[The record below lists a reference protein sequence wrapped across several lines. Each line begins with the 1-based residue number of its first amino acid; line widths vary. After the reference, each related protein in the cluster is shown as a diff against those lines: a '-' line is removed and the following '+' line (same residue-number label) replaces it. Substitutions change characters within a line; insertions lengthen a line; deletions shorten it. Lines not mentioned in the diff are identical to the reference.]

1 MMTRSSAPVTVLVV
15 DDSTFFRRFLT
26 RTLAADPDIEVIGEA
41 ASAEEAHDFVVA
53 RRPEVITLDLEMP
66 GLGGME
72 FLRQTVARLRI
83 PTIVVS
89 STTQLGARRSIEAL
103 EAGAIDVMPKPQ
115 GVAPGLMDTIAMATL
130 AARVRAVARVDM
142 KRMQTAVAAAAPA
155 SSPALAAPVRSSEWV
170 IALGASTGGV
180 QALGTVLHA
189 LPVDCPPVVIVQHMP
204 AGFTEAFA
212 RRLNATCAIEVRE
225 ARQGDRL
232 SPGLALIAPGGERHM
247 RLRRAASGELA
258 VDMTAGDPVCYSTPS
273 VDVLLASAAKLAAPR
288 LSAALLTGMGSDGA
302 NGLLA
307 ARLAG
312 AQTFVQD
319 EATSL
324 VYGMPA
330 RAWERGAAL
339 AQVPLDQM
347 AEKLLASV
355 GTTSATQRAT
365 AAPAPRMTHRGV

>member
-1 MMTRSSAPVTVLVV
+1 MTRSAAPVTVLVV
-15 DDSTFFRRFLT
+15 DDSSFFRRFLT
-26 RTLAADPDIEVIGEA
+26 RTLGADPGIEVIGEA
-41 ASAEEAHDFVVA
+41 ASAEEAYDFVMV
-53 RRPEVITLDLEMP
+53 RRPDVITLDLEMP

-72 FLRQTVARLRI
+72 FLRQTTARLRI

-103 EAGAIDVMPKPQ
+103 EAGAVDVMPKPQ
-115 GVAPGLMDTIAMATL
+115 GVAPGMMDTIALATI
-130 AARVRAVARVDM
+130 AARVRAVAQVDM
-142 KRMQTAVAAAAPA
+142 QRMQTSVAVAAPV
-155 SSPALAAPVRSSEWV
+155 SSQVLATPVLSREWV

-180 QALGTVLHA
+180 QALGTVLQA

-247 RLRRAASGELA
+247 RLRRAAAGGLA
-258 VDMTAGDPVCYSTPS
+258 VEVTAGNPVCYSTPS
-273 VDVLLASAAKLAAPR
+273 IDVLLTSAAKVAAPR
-288 LSAALLTGMGSDGA
+288 LSAAVLTGMGSDGA

-365 AAPAPRMTHRGV
+365 AAPAPRLTHRGV

>member
-1 MMTRSSAPVTVLVV
+1 MTRSSAPVTVLVV

-115 GVAPGLMDTIAMATL
+115 GVAPGMMDTIALATL

-155 SSPALAAPVRSSEWV
+155 SSPALAAPVRSREWV

-258 VDMTAGDPVCYSTPS
+258 VEMTAGDPVCYSMPS

>member
-1 MMTRSSAPVTVLVV
+1 MTRSSAPVTVLVV

-155 SSPALAAPVRSSEWV
+155 SSQALAAPVRSREWV

-258 VDMTAGDPVCYSTPS
+258 VEMTAGDPVCYSTPS

>member
-1 MMTRSSAPVTVLVV
+1 MTRSSAPVTVLVV

>member
-1 MMTRSSAPVTVLVV
+1 MTRSDALVTVLVV
-15 DDSTFFRRFLT
+15 DDSSFFRRFLT
-26 RTLAADPDIEVIGEA
+26 RTLGDDPGIEVIGEA
-41 ASAEEAHDFVVA
+41 ASAEEAQAFVKT
-53 RRPEVITLDLEMP
+53 RRPDVITLDLEMP

-72 FLRQTVARLRI
+72 FLRQTVARMRI

-103 EAGAIDVMPKPQ
+103 EAGAVDVMPKPQ
-115 GVAPGLMDTIAMATL
+115 GVAPGSADRVALAAI
-130 AARVRAVARVDM
+130 AARVRSVAKVDLH
-142 KRMQTAVAAAAPA
+142 RMQPVVAAATATLSA
-155 SSPALAAPVRSSEWV
+155 SFSRDWV

-180 QALGTVLHA
+180 QALGTILHA

-212 RRLNATCAIEVRE
+212 RRLNMTCAIEVRE
-225 ARQGDRL
+225 AQQGDRL
-232 SPGLALIAPGGERHM
+232 MPGVALIAPGGERHM
-247 RLRRAASGELA
+247 RFRRAAQGGLS
-258 VDMTAGDPVCYSTPS
+258 VDLVAGDPVCFSIPS
-273 VDVLLASAAKLAAPR
+273 VDVMLSSAAQLAAPR
-288 LSAALLTGMGSDGA
+288 LSAAVLTGMGSDGA

-312 AQTFVQD
+312 AQTYAQD

-339 AQVPLDQM
+339 AQVPLEQV
-347 AEKLLASV
+347 AAQLLASV
-355 GTTSATQRAT
+355 GTTSASLRKT
-365 AAPAPRMTHRGV
+365 AAPAPRTTHRGVSP